1 MTDNKFNGFPFS
13 LDEFDEETQ
22 MTVGLLSHDLVVQ
35 LRDKFNK
42 HEADLNNKD
51 QAMQMALLGLMAELM
66 LDASILEIQID
77 QLISMYTRLVK
88 HVDLAQAGVLDEMKR
103 EAREEPVIRMMLK
116 MGSPS
121 AFEIVAHLE
130 KQEAEVRRRHAAQEN
145 SREKSSE
152 IPTVDSDKL

>member
-1 MTDNKFNGFPFS
+1 MTDNEALAFPFS
-13 LDEFDEETQ
+13 LDEFDEDTQ

-51 QAMQMALLGLMAELM
+51 QAMRMALLGLMAELM

-88 HVDLAQAGVLDEMKR
+88 HVGLAQAGVDALER
-103 EAREEPVIRMMLK
+103 VAREDPVIRMMLK

>member
-51 QAMQMALLGLMAELM
+51 QAMRMALLGLMAELM
-66 LDASILEIQID
+66 LDASILEIQIN
-77 QLISMYTRLVK
+77 QLISMYTRLATSKADAEGAVK
-88 HVDLAQAGVLDEMKR
+88 IVSHLTAEDPIILMLMKVG
-103 EAREEPVIRMMLK
+103 APEPF
-116 MGSPS
+116 S
-121 AFEIVAHLE
+121 IVAHLE
-130 KQEAEVRRRHAAQEN
+130 SSEAAARQHLHTQEN
-145 SREKSSE
+145 KEEKSSG
-152 IPTVDSDKL
+152 IPPVDNDKL

>member
-88 HVDLAQAGVLDEMKR
+88 HVDLAQASVDALDRVVR
-103 EAREEPVIRMMLK
+103 EDPVIRMMLK

>member
-66 LDASILEIQID
+66 LDASILEIQIN
-77 QLISMYTRLVK
+77 QLISMYARLATSKADAEGAVK
-88 HVDLAQAGVLDEMKR
+88 MVSHLTAEDPIILMLMKVG
-103 EAREEPVIRMMLK
+103 APEPF
-116 MGSPS
+116 S
-121 AFEIVAHLE
+121 IVAHLE
-130 KQEAEVRRRHAAQEN
+130 SSEAAARQHLHTQEN
-145 SREKSSE
+145 KEEKSSG
-152 IPTVDSDKL
+152 IPPVDNDKL

>member
-51 QAMQMALLGLMAELM
+51 QAMRMALLGLMAELM

-88 HVDLAQAGVLDEMKR
+88 HVDLAQADVDALERVVKED
-103 EAREEPVIRMMLK
+103 PVIRMMLK
-116 MGSPS
+116 TGSPS

>member
-22 MTVGLLSHDLVVQ
+22 MTVGLLSHDLIVQ

-51 QAMQMALLGLMAELM
+51 QVMRMALLGLMAELM

-77 QLISMYTRLVK
+77 QLISMFTRLVK
-88 HVDLAQAGVLDEMKR
+88 HVDLAQDGVAALERVVR
-103 EAREEPVIRMMLK
+103 EDPVIRMMLK

-121 AFEIVAHLE
+121 AFEIVTHLE